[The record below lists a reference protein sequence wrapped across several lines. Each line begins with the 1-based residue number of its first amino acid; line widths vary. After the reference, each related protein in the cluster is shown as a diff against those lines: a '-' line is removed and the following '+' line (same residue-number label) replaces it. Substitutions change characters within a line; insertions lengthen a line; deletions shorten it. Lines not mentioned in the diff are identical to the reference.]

1 MNQFPALDA
10 NNLLDKQTP
19 RLRLTLVEKGVCLYG
34 PDNVALQALA
44 PGNSSSM
51 LPVCPT
57 AEALPP
63 PSCCS

>member
-1 MNQFPALDA
+1 MNPSVSSVLQRPLDNPMNQFPALDA

-44 PGNSSSM
+44 PGNF
-51 LPVCPT
+51 V
-57 AEALPP
+57 
-63 PSCCS
+63 